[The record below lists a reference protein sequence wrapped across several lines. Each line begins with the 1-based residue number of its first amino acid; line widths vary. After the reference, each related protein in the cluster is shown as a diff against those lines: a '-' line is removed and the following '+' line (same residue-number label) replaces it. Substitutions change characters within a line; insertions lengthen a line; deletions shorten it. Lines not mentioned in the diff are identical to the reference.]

1 MKITLHCLLLITST
15 LVGCTTV
22 VPPDLSPSPT
32 VAFDGGEQTGGVI
45 DVLPGGG
52 FVVTAHLRDRY
63 NSLIA
68 KYGNQ
73 FVPAL
78 VPDHGIARSDGRWTM
93 TPEAMV
99 DFITMNQWFRMG
111 RATR

>member
-1 MKITLHCLLLITST
+1 MKIALHVLAF
-15 LVGCTTV
+15 LVLVVGGCTTV
-22 VPPDLSPSPT
+22 APLPVQSLA
-32 VAFDGGEQTGGVI
+32 VIAFDGGAQTGGVI

-78 VPDHGIARSDGRWTM
+78 VPDHGIARSDDRWTM

-111 RATR
+111 RETR